1 MRLVSA
7 TVYALKIP
15 FLAAVRHSLAG
26 RTWSDSVVIRV
37 LDSDG
42 VEGFGEAAPRPYVTG
57 ETPAD
62 VVEYVAGTLW
72 PAVRGLTAPDLR
84 GPGDLAAIE
93 ALVSDGGAPRRH
105 HAARAAMELA
115 VVDWALRRRR
125 ASAALLLPP
134 LRAEVV
140 YSGLITAGSTL
151 QAVRQARW
159 ARLAGLTQVKIKVGA
174 GADLA
179 RVEAVR
185 AVLPDATIRIDANGA
200 WTPAAARAALAGLAR
215 CRVASVEQPLPPGC
229 PDALAQLRKE
239 SPIPLVLD
247 ESVVTPA
254 DLEAHLAAGAADAVN
269 VRVSKCGGFARA
281 VAMARRAAAAGLEIH
296 VGCHVGETA
305 ILSAAG
311 RHLAAGVEPTVFVE
325 GSYGTLLLAED
336 VTDDGLRFG
345 HRGVAPVLTRPGWG
359 TRVRVDRLRRYAE
372 TVVELAA

>member
-1 MRLVSA
+1 VSA

-26 RTWSDSVVIRV
+26 RTWSDAVVVRV

-62 VVEYVAGTLW
+62 VVEHVAGTLW
-72 PAVRGLTAPDLR
+72 PAVRGLAAPDVR
-84 GPGDLAAIE
+84 GPADLAAIE
-93 ALVSDGGAPRRH
+93 ALVPDGRAARRH

-125 ASAALLLPP
+125 VSAALLLPP

-140 YSGLITAGSTL
+140 YSGLITAGST
-151 QAVRQARW
+151 QHAVRQARW
-159 ARLAGLTQVKIKVGA
+159 ARLAGLTQVKIKVGG

-185 AVLPDATIRIDANGA
+185 AVLPDATIRVDANGA

-311 RHLAAGVEPTVFVE
+311 RHLAAGLEPTVFV
-325 GSYGTLLLAED
+325 GGALTARSCS
-336 VTDDGLRFG
+336 LRTCRTTASASATG
-345 HRGVAPVLTRPGWG
+345 ASPRS
-359 TRVRVDRLRRYAE
+359 
-372 TVVELAA
+372 

>member
-1 MRLVSA
+1 
-7 TVYALKIP
+7 
-15 FLAAVRHSLAG
+15 
-26 RTWSDSVVIRV
+26 VVVRV

-62 VVEYVAGTLW
+62 VLEHVAGTLW
-72 PAVRGLTAPDLR
+72 PAVRGLAAPELR
-84 GPGDLAAIE
+84 GPGDLAALE
-93 ALVSDGGAPRRH
+93 ALVPDGAAAGRH

-115 VVDWALRRRR
+115 VVDWALRRRG
-125 ASAALLLPP
+125 ASAGLLLPP
-134 LRAEVV
+134 LRGEVV
-140 YSGLITAGSTL
+140 YSGLITAGSPEH
-151 QAVRQARW
+151 AMNQARW

-174 GADLA
+174 GEDLA

-185 AVLPDATIRIDANGA
+185 GVLPDATIRVDANGV
-200 WTPAAARAALAGLAR
+200 WTPEGARAVIAGLAR

-229 PDALAQLRKE
+229 PDELARLRAE

-254 DLEAHLAAGAADAVN
+254 DLEVHLAAGAADAVN
-269 VRVSKCGGFARA
+269 LRVAKCGGFARA
-281 VAMARRAAAAGLEIH
+281 VAMARRAAASGLAIH

-311 RHLAAGVEPTVFVE
+311 RHLAAGLESPAFVE

-336 VTDDGLRFG
+336 VSDDGLRFG
-345 HRGVAPVLTRPGWG
+345 HGGAAPVLTRPGWG
-359 TRVRVDRLRRYAE
+359 TRVRVDRLQRYAE
-372 TVVELAA
+372 TVVELPA